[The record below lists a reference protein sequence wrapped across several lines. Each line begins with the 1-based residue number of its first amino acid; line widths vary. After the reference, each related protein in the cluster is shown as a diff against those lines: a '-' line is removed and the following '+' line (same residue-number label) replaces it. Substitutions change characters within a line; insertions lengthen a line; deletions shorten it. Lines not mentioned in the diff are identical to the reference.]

1 MEMRCD
7 GLEIGCEGS
16 RFFLEVS
23 FHRVM
28 ELRAVRFKS

>member
-23 FHRVM
+23 FHRGYGVKGCQ
-28 ELRAVRFKS
+28 V